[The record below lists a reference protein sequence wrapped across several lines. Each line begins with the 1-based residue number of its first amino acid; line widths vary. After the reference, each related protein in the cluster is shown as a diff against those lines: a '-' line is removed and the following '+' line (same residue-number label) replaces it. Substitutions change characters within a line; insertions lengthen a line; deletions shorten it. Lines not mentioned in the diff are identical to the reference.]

1 MLIQIHASFLLIC
14 RQFYE
19 SIVEGRAIFHTIQDD
34 ILSKLN
40 EPPRCKSKLTQN
52 EHNVGKFLEDR
63 PGSNNSMIM
72 KNLLYRPFVDN
83 KKFVN
88 LFLVELLFDENI
100 KPIFDRIPKKSF
112 IDTGLVQGLKEL
124 SALLEVVE
132 VIGDILPENI

>member
-1 MLIQIHASFLLIC
+1 
-14 RQFYE
+14 
-19 SIVEGRAIFHTIQDD
+19 
-34 ILSKLN
+34 
-40 EPPRCKSKLTQN
+40 
-52 EHNVGKFLEDR
+52 
-63 PGSNNSMIM
+63 MIM